1 MRINYQYGFD
11 PRDKLEV
18 DVAPGDYIG
27 LRAGVALDSGDNVGE
42 MIFDPIPAVVKVIS
56 YKTKRAGFFSNGS
69 GEMVIEVPE
78 GTRYTITYDG
88 RGGRRGQWRLPPV
101 LKDWL
106 FDDYS
111 RFSGFSSDPREFDA
125 KVEGFFKYVIFKNPL
140 ETKEAI
146 EKYTVERKRRQAI
159 KEAAKLASEKRKQ
172 EENQAKIAEK
182 IAEDKKQAEAAQQL
196 DDLFK
201 GAVQ

>member
-1 MRINYQYGFD
+1 M
-11 PRDKLEV
+11 
-18 DVAPGDYIG
+18 
-27 LRAGVALDSGDNVGE
+27 
-42 MIFDPIPAVVKVIS
+42 
-56 YKTKRAGFFSNGS
+56 
-69 GEMVIEVPE
+69 
-78 GTRYTITYDG
+78 
-88 RGGRRGQWRLPPV
+88 
-101 LKDWL
+101 
-106 FDDYS
+106 
-111 RFSGFSSDPREFDA
+111 
-125 KVEGFFKYVIFKNPL
+125 EGFFKYVIFKNPL